1 MKPWFGAALLICI
14 LLSILL
20 IGCQNRISDEDM
32 ERIADRIAESPVH
45 EETVNQMVDAMMAH
59 PTYLEYLDDADGE
72 MIEAFVT
79 AMLEHPAYQTTPEED
94 CATLILM
101 AVAASGDYTLPLDSE
116 VDELCEWYTSESE

>member
-20 IGCQNRISDEDM
+20 IGCQNSISDEDM
-32 ERIADRIAESPVH
+32 ERFADH
-45 EETVNQMVDAMMAH
+45 YVDALLAH
-59 PTYLEYLDDADGE
+59 PTYLEYLDDADDE
-72 MIEAFVT
+72 MIEALVT

-94 CATLILM
+94 CATFILM

-116 VDELCEWYTSESE
+116 VDELCEWYVSESE

>member
-14 LLSILL
+14 LL
-20 IGCQNRISDEDM
+20 IGCQNSISDEDM

-45 EETVNQMVDAMMAH
+45 EETVNQWVDALLAH
-59 PTYLEYLDDADGE
+59 PTYLKYLDDFIVDDE

-79 AMLEHPAYQTTPEED
+79 AMVEHPAYQTTPEED
-94 CATLILM
+94 CATFILM

-116 VDELCEWYTSESE
+116 VDELCAWYVSESE